1 MNYMFS
7 KEQILEKIFSKEVY
21 DKLNSYDLCSVV
33 VFGSIVT
40 DEFNEYS
47 DIDIAIIG
55 KESYELDTI
64 LDLEMYFES
73 LLKREIDVVDLKS
86 SNLDFFV
93 KVSILNSYREV
104 FSVDN
109 NLELNKYYNEIDKI
123 YKENENFFH
132 FRKVD
137 LLS

>member
-1 MNYMFS
+1 MFN

-21 DKLNSYDLCSVV
+21 DKLSSYDLCSVV
-33 VFGSIVT
+33 LFGSIVT

-64 LDLEMYFES
+64 LNLEMFFES

-93 KVSILNSYREV
+93 KVSILNSYKEV
-104 FSVDN
+104 FSIDN

>member
-1 MNYMFS
+1 
-7 KEQILEKIFSKEVY
+7 
-21 DKLNSYDLCSVV
+21 
-33 VFGSIVT
+33 
-40 DEFNEYS
+40 
-47 DIDIAIIG
+47 
-55 KESYELDTI
+55 
-64 LDLEMYFES
+64 MYFES

>member
-1 MNYMFS
+1 MFS

-137 LLS
+137 LLSWN

>member
-1 MNYMFS
+1 MNYMFN

-21 DKLNSYDLCSVV
+21 DKLSSYDLCSVV
-33 VFGSIVT
+33 LFGSIVT

-64 LDLEMYFES
+64 LNLEMFFES

-93 KVSILNSYREV
+93 KVSILNSYKEV
-104 FSVDN
+104 FSIDN

>member
-33 VFGSIVT
+33 LFGSIVT

-55 KESYELDTI
+55 KESYELDRI
-64 LDLEMYFES
+64 LNLEMFFES

-93 KVSILNSYREV
+93 KVSILNSYKEV
-104 FSVDN
+104 FSIDN

>member
-1 MNYMFS
+1 MFS

-33 VFGSIVT
+33 LFGSIVT
-40 DEFNEYS
+40 DEFNQYS